1 MKSHTKVGGV
11 QRAKCPAERDILGI
25 ELRRWIDR
33 VIVPILVRQYLR
45 EKALNPKPTNR

>member
-1 MKSHTKVGGV
+1 VKSHTKVGGA
-11 QRAKCPAERDILGI
+11 QRAKCSA

-45 EKALNPKPTNR
+45 EKALNPKQTNR